1 MDTFWRHRPKADRPL
16 DEKRESV
23 ENVGRKYSMNYVQ
36 EKYQK
41 EVVKKLQEVLRVKNI
56 MAVPRLMKIVV
67 NIGVKNAVA
76 DKKNM
81 EIAQQVI
88 ELITGQ
94 KPKVTAAKKSISSF
108 KLREGDKIGL
118 AVTLRGNRMYDFF
131 GKLVDVV
138 LPRLKDFRGVSSNS
152 FDEWGNYTLGISE
165 YSVFPEID
173 PGKIDRVQG
182 LQVTIATSAT
192 TKEEGRE
199 LLKAMGMP
207 FEKGRNG

>member
-1 MDTFWRHRPKADRPL
+1 MIQAQEAQTI
-16 DEKRESV
+16 
-23 ENVGRKYSMNYVQ
+23 KYMNYVQ

-41 EVVKKLQEVLRVKNI
+41 EVAKQLQEQLGIANV
-56 MAVPRLMKIVV
+56 MAVPHLVKIVV
-67 NIGVKNAVA
+67 NMGVKNAVA

-81 EIAQQVI
+81 EVATQVM
-88 ELITGQ
+88 EQITGQ

-118 AVTLRGNRMYDFF
+118 AVTLRGTRMYDFY

-138 LPRLKDFRGVSSNS
+138 LPRLKDFRGVSKNS
-152 FDEWGNYTLGISE
+152 FDKQGNYTLGITE

-182 LQVTIATSAT
+182 LQITVVTSAT
-192 TKEEGRE
+192 TKEAAEK
-199 LLKAMGMP
+199 LLQALGMP
-207 FEKGRNG
+207 FVK